1 MPTPEKI
8 VEDKSKTPSPENI
21 VEDKNTILSQ
31 QEKKQLKEYM
41 KKNPTEIQK
50 QAILSLEN
58 NFKIKDLINTKT
70 PAEMNREEIAVLQ
83 LYANLKGGKIVID
96 GVYWPKTT
104 GAINTLQLK
113 NEKSIATKP
122 NMLLTNGENNSQQPT
137 PFLTIPWTVDFG
149 KNTVNK
155 APIVKNIVPPVKN
168 VPPVKKEVVVK
179 EKKTIPVVKKEV
191 VKEKSVIPTIQEKD
205 KIKMVTDVIQEKT
218 VMPTPKEKITILDRK
233 VDLSH
238 INNPIDMT
246 IAYLWH
252 QQWRG
257 WLESILKNIVYGTP
271 LSSKIRS
278 HLPGNVGGDWQK
290 YAWTSR
296 KNLNAKTFFW
306 YRHNKLSDNL
316 QTQWYKKT
324 VFENAAEKVAK
335 ETGIS
340 LPLLKAIVFTESW
353 NVVHNDVGQYKWLM
367 ALWKDARSENWVK
380 NPFDPYQNM
389 LWWAKLISKNTKG
402 LEWLSNIIKTQW
414 LAKILWPD
422 ISGNV

>member
-1 MPTPEKI
+1 MKN
-8 VEDKSKTPSPENI
+8 PSPEKI

-70 PAEMNREEIAVLQ
+70 PAEMNPEEIAVLQ
-83 LYANLKGGKIVID
+83 LYANLKGGKIAID
-96 GVYWPKTT
+96 GIYWPKTT
-104 GAINTLQLK
+104 GAINALQLK
-113 NEKSIATKP
+113 NEKPIATKP
-122 NMLLTNGENNSQQPT
+122 NMLLTNGGNNSQQLT

-149 KNTVNK
+149 KNPVNK
-155 APIVKNIVPPVKN
+155 APIVKNIVQPVKN
-168 VPPVKKEVVVK
+168 VPPVKKEVVKKV
-179 EKKTIPVVKKEV
+179 EKVSVVK
-191 VKEKSVIPTIQEKD
+191 KEKSVIPTD
-205 KIKMVTDVIQEKT
+205 KIKMVTNIIKEDKN
-218 VMPTPKEKITILDRK
+218 MPVPADPTEKINTLKRK
-233 VDLSH
+233 IDLSH

-257 WLESILKNIVYGTP
+257 WIESILRNIVYGTP

-278 HLPGNVGGDWQK
+278 HLPGNVGSDWQK

-324 VFENAAEKVAK
+324 EFENAAEKVAK

-402 LEWLSNIIKTQW
+402 LEWLSSIIKTQW
-414 LAKILWPD
+414 VAKILWTD
-422 ISGNV
+422 NNTSVV

>member
-1 MPTPEKI
+1 MKN
-8 VEDKSKTPSPENI
+8 PSPEKI

-70 PAEMNREEIAVLQ
+70 TAEMNREEIAVLQ
-83 LYANLKGGKIVID
+83 LYANLKGGKIAID
-96 GVYWPKTT
+96 GIYWPKTT
-104 GAINTLQLK
+104 GAINALQLK
-113 NEKSIATKP
+113 NEKPIATKP
-122 NMLLTNGENNSQQPT
+122 NMLLTNGGNNSQQLT

-149 KNTVNK
+149 KNPVNK
-155 APIVKNIVPPVKN
+155 APIVKNIVQPVKN
-168 VPPVKKEVVVK
+168 VPPVKKEVVKKV
-179 EKKTIPVVKKEV
+179 EKVSVVK
-191 VKEKSVIPTIQEKD
+191 KEKSVIPTD
-205 KIKMVTDVIQEKT
+205 KIKMVTNIIKEDKN
-218 VMPTPKEKITILDRK
+218 MPVPADPTEKINTLKRK
-233 VDLSH
+233 IDLSH

-257 WLESILKNIVYGTP
+257 WIESILRNIVYGTP

-278 HLPGNVGGDWQK
+278 HLPGNVGSDWQK

-324 VFENAAEKVAK
+324 EFENAAEKVAK

-402 LEWLSNIIKTQW
+402 LEWLSSIIKTQW
-414 LAKILWPD
+414 VAKILWTD
-422 ISGNV
+422 NNTSVV

>member
-1 MPTPEKI
+1 MKN
-8 VEDKSKTPSPENI
+8 PSPEKI

-70 PAEMNREEIAVLQ
+70 TAEMNREEIAVLQ
-83 LYANLKGGKIVID
+83 LYANLKGGKIAID
-96 GVYWPKTT
+96 GIYWPKTT
-104 GAINTLQLK
+104 GAINALQLK
-113 NEKSIATKP
+113 NEKPIATKP
-122 NMLLTNGENNSQQPT
+122 NMLLTNGGNNSQELT

-149 KNTVNK
+149 KNPVNK
-155 APIVKNIVPPVKN
+155 APIVKNIVQPVKN
-168 VPPVKKEVVVK
+168 VPPVKKEVVKKV
-179 EKKTIPVVKKEV
+179 EKVSVVK
-191 VKEKSVIPTIQEKD
+191 KEKSVIPTD
-205 KIKMVTDVIQEKT
+205 KIKMVTNIIKEDKN
-218 VMPTPKEKITILDRK
+218 MPVPADPTEKINTLKRK
-233 VDLSH
+233 IDLSH

-257 WLESILKNIVYGTP
+257 WIESILRNIVYGTP

-278 HLPGNVGGDWQK
+278 HLPGNVGSDWQK

-324 VFENAAEKVAK
+324 EFENAAEKVAK

-402 LEWLSNIIKTQW
+402 LEWLSSIIKTQW
-414 LAKILWPD
+414 VAKILWTD
-422 ISGNV
+422 NNTSVV